1 MGQNAIDMQNSGT
14 GAEIAARPLVDK
26 NADTKAALPLNG
38 MAALPLRMGIPE
50 IAARPLVDKNTNK
63 PSGIAAA
70 VAAGKNQ
77 IAARPLS
84 NLQKLDA
91 LFHLSQISDSL

>member
-1 MGQNAIDMQNSGT
+1 MDAVNGIAALALQMV
-14 GAEIAARPLVDK
+14 EIAARPLVDK

-50 IAARPLVDKNTNK
+50 IAARPL
-63 PSGIAAA
+63 
-70 VAAGKNQ
+70 
-77 IAARPLS
+77 S

>member
-1 MGQNAIDMQNSGT
+1 MAIASAIFPYISKNAIDMQNSGT

-26 NADTKAALPLNG
+26 NADT
-38 MAALPLRMGIPE
+38 
-50 IAARPLVDKNTNK
+50 NK

-70 VAAGKNQ
+70 VAAGKNK

-91 LFHLSQISDSL
+91 LFHLSQISYSL

>member
-1 MGQNAIDMQNSGT
+1 MGQNATDMQNSGT

-26 NADTKAALPLNG
+26 SADTKAAVPLNG

-50 IAARPLVDKNTNK
+50 IAARPL
-63 PSGIAAA
+63 
-70 VAAGKNQ
+70 
-77 IAARPLS
+77 S

-91 LFHLSQISDSL
+91 LFHLSQISYSL

>member
-1 MGQNAIDMQNSGT
+1 MGQNATDMQNSGT

-38 MAALPLRMGIPE
+38 MAALPLRMGIHE
-50 IAARPLVDKNTNK
+50 
-63 PSGIAAA
+63 
-70 VAAGKNQ
+70 

-91 LFHLSQISDSL
+91 LFHLSQISYSLY